1 MAHHPFAS
9 CLLPLASCLLPFAFC
24 LLPFAF
30 CLLPLCQQPA
40 DELGGGELIRPG
52 KEEWGRNWM
61 SVVVVAA
68 AWGMVAPET

>member
-1 MAHHPFAS
+1 MRHRAKKWLTIRLPLAS
-9 CLLPLASCLLPFAFC
+9 CLLPLASCLFASS
-24 LLPFAF
+24 
-30 CLLPLCQQPA
+30 QQAA